1 MAGRSTGAHPLD
13 ANRNRTGKAEKAGK
27 TGKGLQSTVSN
38 RWRIALWGLAVA
50 GLAVALAMVWWRQ
63 PHAPT
68 TLTVINRGALIAEL
82 QLGGAGLLQP
92 VRLENLAADARQTVT
107 LALAERGPLLIA
119 VRAERHAVTNRLLDD
134 VSSLRGEAL
143 VLEAGPGARY
153 VLLRDTRTAH
163 SR

>member
-1 MAGRSTGAHPLD
+1 M
-13 ANRNRTGKAEKAGK
+13 
-27 TGKGLQSTVSN
+27 
-38 RWRIALWGLAVA
+38 WGLAVA
-50 GLAVALAMVWWRQ
+50 GLAVALATVWWLPPREQ
-63 PHAPT
+63 T
-68 TLTVINRGALIAEL
+68 TLTVINRGEPIAEL
-82 QLGGAGLLQP
+82 QLGGEGLLQP
-92 VRLENLAADARQTVT
+92 VLFENLAADARQTVT

-134 VSSLRGEAL
+134 VSSLRGEAW